1 MLAPRVRRQAVQSDH
16 PSEPEAPGP
25 TSECGG
31 LGEAELARLGREG
44 EADWSVGFV
53 SVAAGVLQAAAFVQI
68 AERGL
73 DEVAGSRSE
82 RRLLF
87 WSDQLA
93 SSPAMRRPDC
103 PVCSVREMQQQ
114 WAELWNP

>member
-1 MLAPRVRRQAVQSDH
+1 VVAAIQEYLDAP
-16 PSEPEAPGP
+16 EY
-25 TSECGG
+25 GG

-103 PVCSVREMQQQ
+103 PVCSVREMQEQ